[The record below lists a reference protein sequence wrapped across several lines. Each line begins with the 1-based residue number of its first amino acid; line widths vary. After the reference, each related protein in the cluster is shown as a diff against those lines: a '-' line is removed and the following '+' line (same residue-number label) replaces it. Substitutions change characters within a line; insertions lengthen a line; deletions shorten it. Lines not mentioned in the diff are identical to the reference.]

1 MFIIRNFGSKSGLVT
16 VQICADEQG
25 TFEKVY
31 ELLQQTFNLPV
42 SLHLLAHFFLTNTRI
57 RHILQNRLSA
67 DEQADETSS
76 RTSSMLLTLS
86 AIACHSVTCQQKA
99 IFAVVQMSVARSL
112 EVDVVLK
119 VRPNKK
125 YYSLNVYIL
134 GNRK

>member
-1 MFIIRNFGSKSGLVT
+1 MLIIRNFGSKSGLVN

-42 SLHLLAHFFLTNTRI
+42 NLHLLAHFFSDKYTN
-57 RHILQNRLSA
+57 LSYFQNRLSA

-119 VRPNKK
+119 VCPKIK
-125 YYSLNVYIL
+125 FYLLN
-134 GNRK
+134 